1 MKRRTIY
8 ALAVPAFALIA
19 GSAVVAAMGDTF
31 PERGYTFL
39 LTVVPLVLLFMAM
52 IALNSEIA
60 VPLLLLR
67 HRYRSYLVMAL
78 LMSLLIPMAS
88 LGLEYMVRLRWG
100 VPQRVDDW
108 LSPWLML
115 YAVTN
120 GALVFLIILGLGM
133 FAIFTQW
140 RRMLLREAQTADN
153 LGRYIA
159 QVRSRLNP
167 DGMFAEIDAVLADM
181 DESVERA
188 NSRIRRFC
196 AMLRR
201 QLYELPLPAVPVT
214 DNVPA
219 DHPALAAF
227 LTSRRYRL
235 WRLTAALLILTV
247 IASETFFEAPDRPVF
262 SAENFISVGT
272 LLFVFILL
280 TAVTA
285 GWLFRRFR
293 RHGSLRLYVRDVC
306 VLVLCM
312 IVPMVLLQMLTYNR
326 SPYSGVYPW
335 PLALVSTLGSAT
347 ALVLFLAGVSSVQ
360 LLRQWIVAR
369 RRMVLLKAE
378 TARQEY
384 LFLRRQINPHFLF
397 NVLNNIGILSEED
410 VGSARGML
418 LQLRHLLEYQ
428 FSRGGRSSVDVAG
441 EMEVIDTYLRLQSS
455 RIEPFAYDI
464 GVEGNIGGRQIPSL
478 VLITFVENA
487 VKHSSVVDGR
497 RTVSVR
503 VGGEK
508 RGIRFRCDN
517 SYSPPA
523 GNPSPTA
530 AGGLGLRNT
539 RRRLDL
545 IYGDRYSLE
554 ISESHNIYSVNLFIP
569 TI

>member
-1 MKRRTIY
+1 MKRRSIY

-60 VPLLLLR
+60 VPLLLR
-67 HRYRSYLVMAL
+67 HRYRSYLAVAM
-78 LMSLLIPMAS
+78 LMSLLIPVAS
-88 LGLEYMVRLRWG
+88 LGLEYIVRLRWG

-140 RRMLLREAQTADN
+140 RRLLFREAQTADN

-196 AMLRR
+196 GMLRR

-262 SAENFISVGT
+262 SAENFIGVGT
-272 LLFVFILL
+272 LLLIFLLL

-306 VLVLCM
+306 VLVVCM

-428 FSRGGRSSVDVAG
+428 FSRGERSSVDVAG

-464 GVEGNIGGRQIPSL
+464 GAEGNIGGRQIPSL

-508 RGIRFRCDN
+508 RGIRFRCEN
-517 SYSPPA
+517 SYAPPA
-523 GNPSPTA
+523 GNSSPTA
-530 AGGLGLRNT
+530 ACGLGLRNT

>member
-60 VPLLLLR
+60 VPLLLR

-140 RRMLLREAQTADN
+140 RRLLLREAQTADN

-201 QLYELPLPAVPVT
+201 QLYDLPLPAVPVT
-214 DNVPA
+214 GNVPA
-219 DHPALAAF
+219 DHPVLAAF

-262 SAENFISVGT
+262 SAENFIGVGT
-272 LLFVFILL
+272 LLLIFLLL
-280 TAVTA
+280 TTFTA

-293 RHGSLRLYVRDVC
+293 RHGSLRQYVRDVC
-306 VLVLCM
+306 VLVVCM

-326 SPYSGVYPW
+326 SPYSGVCPW

-428 FSRGGRSSVDVAG
+428 FSRGERSSVDVAG

-508 RGIRFRCDN
+508 RGIRFRCEN
-517 SYSPPA
+517 SYFPPA

>member
-31 PERGYTFL
+31 PARGYTFL

-52 IALNSEIA
+52 IAMNSEIA
-60 VPLLLLR
+60 VPLLLR
-67 HRYRSYLVMAL
+67 HRYRSYLVVAMLMA
-78 LMSLLIPMAS
+78 LLIPMAS
-88 LGLEYMVRLRWG
+88 LGMEYIVRLRWG

-214 DNVPA
+214 DNVPV

-262 SAENFISVGT
+262 SAENYRCGHASVCFHTSHHRYRRVAVPPLPQARVSAAVCARCVCAGRVHDRAYGVVADAH
-272 LLFVFILL
+272 LQPVALF
-280 TAVTA
+280 
-285 GWLFRRFR
+285 G
-293 RHGSLRLYVRDVC
+293 C
-306 VLVLCM
+306 
-312 IVPMVLLQMLTYNR
+312 
-326 SPYSGVYPW
+326 
-335 PLALVSTLGSAT
+335 
-347 ALVLFLAGVSSVQ
+347 
-360 LLRQWIVAR
+360 
-369 RRMVLLKAE
+369 
-378 TARQEY
+378 
-384 LFLRRQINPHFLF
+384 
-397 NVLNNIGILSEED
+397 
-410 VGSARGML
+410 
-418 LQLRHLLEYQ
+418 
-428 FSRGGRSSVDVAG
+428 
-441 EMEVIDTYLRLQSS
+441 
-455 RIEPFAYDI
+455 
-464 GVEGNIGGRQIPSL
+464 
-478 VLITFVENA
+478 
-487 VKHSSVVDGR
+487 
-497 RTVSVR
+497 VSV
-503 VGGEK
+503 
-508 RGIRFRCDN
+508 
-517 SYSPPA
+517 
-523 GNPSPTA
+523 A
-530 AGGLGLRNT
+530 ACPCVYFG
-539 RRRLDL
+539 
-545 IYGDRYSLE
+545 
-554 ISESHNIYSVNLFIP
+554 
-569 TI
+569 

>member
-31 PERGYTFL
+31 PARGYTFL

-52 IALNSEIA
+52 IAMNSEIA
-60 VPLLLLR
+60 VPLLLR
-67 HRYRSYLVMAL
+67 HRYRSYLVVAMLMAV
-78 LMSLLIPMAS
+78 LIPMAS
-88 LGLEYMVRLRWG
+88 LGLEYIVRLRWG

-108 LSPWLML
+108 LSPWLMF

-201 QLYELPLPAVPVT
+201 QLYDLPLPAVPVT
-214 DNVPA
+214 GNVPA
-219 DHPALAAF
+219 DHPVLAAF

-262 SAENFISVGT
+262 SAENFIGVGT
-272 LLFVFILL
+272 LLLIFLLL
-280 TAVTA
+280 TTFTA

-306 VLVLCM
+306 VLVVCM

-464 GVEGNIGGRQIPSL
+464 GVE
-478 VLITFVENA
+478 VEYRREA
-487 VKHSSVVDGR
+487 DTVACAYYIRGKCRETQLCGR
-497 RTVSVR
+497 RAAH
-503 VGGEK
+503 
-508 RGIRFRCDN
+508 RFGQ
-517 SYSPPA
+517 S
-523 GNPSPTA
+523 
-530 AGGLGLRNT
+530 
-539 RRRLDL
+539 RRRKAW
-545 IYGDRYSLE
+545 
-554 ISESHNIYSVNLFIP
+554 HKVQV
-569 TI
+569 

>member
-31 PERGYTFL
+31 PARGYTFL

-52 IALNSEIA
+52 IAMNSEIA
-60 VPLLLLR
+60 VPLLLR
-67 HRYRSYLVMAL
+67 HRYRSYLVVAMLMAV
-78 LMSLLIPMAS
+78 LIPMAS
-88 LGLEYMVRLRWG
+88 LGLEYIVRLRWG

-120 GALVFLIILGLGM
+120 GAMVFLIILGLGM

-201 QLYELPLPAVPVT
+201 QLYDLPLPAVPVT
-214 DNVPA
+214 GNVPA
-219 DHPALAAF
+219 DHPVLAAF

-262 SAENFISVGT
+262 SAENFIGVGT
-272 LLFVFILL
+272 LLLIFLLL

-306 VLVLCM
+306 VLVVCM

-418 LQLRHLLEYQ
+418 LQLRYLLEYQ
-428 FSRGGRSSVDVAG
+428 FSRGERSSVDVAG

-508 RGIRFRCDN
+508 RGIRFRCEN

-554 ISESHNIYSVNLFIP
+554 ICESHNIYSVNLFIP

>member
-60 VPLLLLR
+60 VPLLLR

-140 RRMLLREAQTADN
+140 RRVLLREAQTADN

-235 WRLTAALLILTV
+235 WRLTAALLILAV

-306 VLVLCM
+306 VLVVCM

-508 RGIRFRCDN
+508 RGIRFRCEN
-517 SYSPPA
+517 SYAPPA